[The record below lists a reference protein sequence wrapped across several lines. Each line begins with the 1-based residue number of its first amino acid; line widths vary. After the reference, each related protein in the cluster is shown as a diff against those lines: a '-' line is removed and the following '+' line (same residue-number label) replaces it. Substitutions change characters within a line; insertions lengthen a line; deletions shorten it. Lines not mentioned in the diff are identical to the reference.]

1 MSEPEDSSTGSSV
14 GPFLGA
20 LTIIVA
26 VVIAIWLFNIFS
38 GDELTDDQQIARA
51 VSAQNAA
58 LQSRNYAEFLVYTC
72 SEEWGEESEILDR
85 QRDSVAQRGERIV
98 ERVAGVNVAGDR
110 ATAEVTYYFDKDSD
124 TKETV
129 QVDLV
134 RREGVWKVCS
144 TGTR

>member
-26 VVIAIWLFNIFS
+26 VVIAIWLFNVFS
-38 GDELTDDQQIARA
+38 SDELTDDQQIARA

-58 LQSRNYAEFLVYTC
+58 LQQRNYAEFLVYTC
-72 SEEWGEESEILDR
+72 AEEWGEESEILDQ

-98 ERVAGVNVAGDR
+98 ERVAG
-110 ATAEVTYYFDKDSD
+110 
-124 TKETV
+124 
-129 QVDLV
+129 
-134 RREGVWKVCS
+134 
-144 TGTR
+144 

>member
-26 VVIAIWLFNIFS
+26 VVIAVWLFNIFS

-58 LQSRNYAEFLVYTC
+58 LQQRNYAEFLVYTC

>member
-1 MSEPEDSSTGSSV
+1 MTEPEDSSTGSSV

-26 VVIAIWLFNIFS
+26 VVIAIWLFNVFS
-38 GDELTDDQQIARA
+38 SDELTDDQQIARA

-58 LQSRNYAEFLVYTC
+58 LQQRNYAEFLVYTC
-72 SEEWGEESEILDR
+72 SEEWGEESEILDG

-144 TGTR
+144 TGPR

>member
-58 LQSRNYAEFLVYTC
+58 LQQRNYAEFLVYTC

-144 TGTR
+144 TGPR